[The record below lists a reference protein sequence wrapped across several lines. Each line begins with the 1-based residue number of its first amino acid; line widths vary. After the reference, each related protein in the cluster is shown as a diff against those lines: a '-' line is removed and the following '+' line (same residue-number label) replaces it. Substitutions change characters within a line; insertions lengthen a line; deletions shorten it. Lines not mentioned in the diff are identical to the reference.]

1 MTKTHDLKSICN
13 LNKPMGKIEA
23 LSLALALAITA
34 PTDALSNECTEYAEA
49 IASACILDGSLTTDD
64 ITLAQKNALAMA
76 DEWIAE
82 ERMH

>member
-1 MTKTHDLKSICN
+1 MTKL
-13 LNKPMGKIEA
+13 EA
-23 LSLALALAITA
+23 LSLAMALAITA

-49 IASACILDGSLTTDD
+49 IASACILDGSLNLDD
-64 ITLAQKNALAMA
+64 IDRARTDALAMA

>member
-1 MTKTHDLKSICN
+1 MTKTDSLKSICN
-13 LNKPMGKIEA
+13 LDRRMTKIEA

-34 PTDALSNECTEYAEA
+34 PTDALSKECTDYAEA
-49 IASACILDGSLTTDD
+49 IASDCIKDGSLNLDD
-64 ITLAQKNALAMA
+64 IDRAKTNALAMA

>member
-1 MTKTHDLKSICN
+1 MT
-13 LNKPMGKIEA
+13 KIEA

-34 PTDALSNECTEYAEA
+34 PTEALSKECTEYAEA
-49 IASACILDGSLTTDD
+49 IASACIIDGSLTTDD
-64 ITLAQKNALAMA
+64 ITLAQKNALLMA

>member
-1 MTKTHDLKSICN
+1 MTKL
-13 LNKPMGKIEA
+13 EA

-34 PTDALSNECTEYAEA
+34 PTEALSKECTEYAEA
-49 IASACILDGSLTTDD
+49 IASACIIDGSLTTDD
-64 ITLAQKNALAMA
+64 ITLAQKNALVMA